1 MHLAQLQTL
10 SPWLAHLTTWHVAL
24 LLVVETVPPT
34 MLLLPA
40 AQGGLTAA
48 VGLYSTLGCL
58 LLTAAVAA
66 MGKGLE
72 LGVTDSEFEVVQQA
86 LGNSDRYYRVM
97 ATDINTRPNSAQRA
111 SLAFRSV
118 VAAWLSS
125 RNDAALAACGLCF
138 VDVLFLGGLWRASG
152 DLTAPVVAAVLINA
166 VDYWN
171 AHQAVLKREAKVS
184 QHNRSDGS
192 GSHSRANDL

>member
-48 VGLYSTLGCL
+48 VGLYSTAFSQVDTAAAAPDATVQLGCL

-86 LGNSDRYYRVM
+86 LDNSD
-97 ATDINTRPNSAQRA
+97 
-111 SLAFRSV
+111 
-118 VAAWLSS
+118 
-125 RNDAALAACGLCF
+125 
-138 VDVLFLGGLWRASG
+138 
-152 DLTAPVVAAVLINA
+152 
-166 VDYWN
+166 
-171 AHQAVLKREAKVS
+171 
-184 QHNRSDGS
+184 
-192 GSHSRANDL
+192 